1 MAYPGF
7 YVGGCSTHRSKVLHG
22 VVWITK
28 NALYCKSLY
37 LHAEHECRCRGGCW
51 WLPKL
56 KAAGSGAKYYLHAR
70 VPVLSGLVR
79 QPWEALVIDN
89 PGFLDTIP
97 RIAEIPLKAL
107 SVSSVVVL
115 VIHGFQITAKMNMDC
130 YKQAFEKD
138 PGKAYTYLP
147 TIPVFQDYPEF
158 SASFPAVLL
167 DS

>member
-1 MAYPGF
+1 MHSTVNHYTCTSMQSMSADAEEGA
-7 YVGGCSTHRSKVLHG
+7 GG
-22 VVWITK
+22 
-28 NALYCKSLY
+28 SLSSR
-37 LHAEHECRCRGGCW
+37 LLAQV
-51 WLPKL
+51 P
-56 KAAGSGAKYYLHAR
+56 KYYLHAR
-70 VPVLSGLVR
+70 VPALKGLVR
-79 QPWEALVIDN
+79 QPWEALVIDH